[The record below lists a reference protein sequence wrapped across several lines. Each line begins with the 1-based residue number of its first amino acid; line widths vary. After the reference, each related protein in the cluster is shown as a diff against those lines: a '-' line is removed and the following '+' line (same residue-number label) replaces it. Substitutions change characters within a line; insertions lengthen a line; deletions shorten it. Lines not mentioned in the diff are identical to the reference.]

1 MIAGPPGSG
10 KSTAFPVAQSGVDA
24 FNIDDR
30 AAELNQGSH
39 RNIPREIRSQAIKE
53 CEDFIAEHIR
63 ARRSFAIETTL
74 RSEITFRQAAAAKG
88 NGFTLEMRYLSVE
101 GSETNV
107 ERIANRAD
115 RGGHAATPGRIRD
128 IREASL
134 RNLPRAIRE
143 FDRVR
148 AYDNSRWAEQ
158 PRVVLEARKGK
169 LRYLASDVPV
179 WLEESLKGS
188 EYEIPR
194 PRADD
199 C

>member
-1 MIAGPPGSG
+1 
-10 KSTAFPVAQSGVDA
+10 
-24 FNIDDR
+24 
-30 AAELNQGSH
+30 
-39 RNIPREIRSQAIKE
+39 
-53 CEDFIAEHIR
+53 
-63 ARRSFAIETTL
+63 
-74 RSEITFRQAAAAKG
+74 
-88 NGFTLEMRYLSVE
+88 MRYLSVE

-158 PRVVLEARKGK
+158 PRVVPEARKGK

-188 EYEIPR
+188 EYESPHPR
-194 PRADD
+194 GDD

>member
-1 MIAGPPGSG
+1 M
-10 KSTAFPVAQSGVDA
+10 DA
-24 FNIDDR
+24 FNFDDR
-30 AAELNQGSH
+30 AAELNLGPH
-39 RNIPREIRSQAIKE
+39 
-53 CEDFIAEHIR
+53 
-63 ARRSFAIETTL
+63 
-74 RSEITFRQAAAAKG
+74 AAAAKG
-88 NGFTLEMRYLSVE
+88 NDFTLGMRFLSVE

-115 RGGHAATPGRIRD
+115 RGGHASHSWPDSRHQGGQLEKAPQG
-128 IREASL
+128 
-134 RNLPRAIRE
+134 IRE

-188 EYEIPR
+188 EYESPR

-199 C
+199 R